1 MNLFDWKGFLLLLV
15 IFVPLERLIALHPEQ
30 KLFRK
35 GWWNDLIYVAVNGW
49 FIKAGTLTVV
59 VLGLVAARAAIP
71 PSWQEA
77 VASQPWWLQLA
88 EVLVIADAGFY
99 LMHRAFHAVPW
110 LWQFHAVH
118 HSIEE
123 LDWLASSGSFG
134 KNLID
139 YLARLRFTGDIHAMP
154 EGTVFFPDEPILR
167 VTAALPEA
175 QLVETRLINLLQFQ

>member
-59 VLGLVAARAAIP
+59 VLGVVAARALIP

-77 VASQPWWLQLA
+77 VAAQPWWLQLA

-110 LWQFHAVH
+110 LWQTVCSFPVRR
-118 HSIEE
+118 
-123 LDWLASSGSFG
+123 WLAHTMRRARVALDRPASSLTHRG
-134 KNLID
+134 
-139 YLARLRFTGDIHAMP
+139 
-154 EGTVFFPDEPILR
+154 
-167 VTAALPEA
+167 
-175 QLVETRLINLLQFQ
+175 